1 MMKGNQWAWSV
12 LGMAIVCGY
21 IHCIINDTVGFGES
35 SLLTVIVMYYR
46 HYAQSKMSISKLSVL
61 SVKSR
66 WSLCRHGA
74 CWVKTLR
81 SWYI

>member
-1 MMKGNQWAWSV
+1 MMKRNQWAWSV
-12 LGMAIVCGY
+12 LGMAIVCGHMLY
-21 IHCIINDTVGFGES
+21 IINGMIGFGES

-46 HYAQSKMSISKLSVL
+46 HYAQSRMSISRLSVL

-66 WSLCRHGA
+66 WSLCRHGT